1 MLLLKLCA
9 KILIWGSILL
19 YLILLG
25 VVGWLFFRE
34 AQSATDSDTVVI
46 ANKELSNKR
55 DVLLTFAI
63 ICWVIDALSLIIILC
78 LFKRIR
84 LAVAIIQTASDFV
97 RDVCEVML
105 VPLIM
110 FVVAV
115 CFLVFWFFVTL

>member
-1 MLLLKLCA
+1 MFLLKLCA
-9 KILIWGSILL
+9 KVLIWGSILL

-25 VVGWLFFRE
+25 VVGWLFLRE
-34 AQSATDSDTVVI
+34 SQLATDADTVVI

-63 ICWVIDALSLIIILC
+63 ISWVVDGLSLIVIVC

-84 LAVAIIQTASDFV
+84 LAVAIVQTASDFV

-105 VPLIM
+105 VPIIM

-115 CFLVFWFFVTL
+115 CFLIFWFFVTL